1 METAKH
7 SFKLLRRPNLGP
19 PVSRIGMASILFI
32 CVLGLAAA
40 ATVGYSAHE
49 TYKQSN
55 IERTKSIAEA
65 LPTSEL
71 SKLAG
76 DEVIGTE
83 NKYDE
88 IRERLQRIKQSNNDI
103 RTVYIT
109 VIRNN
114 QIFYIADSEKLSD
127 GDHSRTGDIYN
138 DPTLGHYQSFQSQR
152 TYFGGPWT
160 DNYGSWMTSAAPIF
174 DQDKGVFLALL
185 SIDSPASHYKYD
197 LGIRMLVPIFI
208 ALTASILLWKID
220 HVRRKHEEI
229 TQLKNQ
235 FVSIASHELRSPLS
249 GMLWA
254 IQTLLNDKDTTQAQ
268 SRILEDMHKST
279 ASSIATVNEI
289 LDLSV
294 FEREKVGKIQK
305 VDMDLNAATRE
316 VVKNLKLGASE
327 KHIDLH
333 LAHLAHLAPVH
344 GDPGAIKRSIMNVVS
359 NAIKYSPEGSTIK
372 VNYTYTDK
380 LHRISVKDQGIGIP
394 KKDQKKVLN
403 GYYRSKNAVKVQ
415 STGTGLG
422 LYVSKLIIEE
432 HGGKMDLVS
441 DEGNGT
447 EITMSLP
454 RLPEK
459 ESAKKDESSEPD
471 ASPRQ
476 PLHQA

>member
-7 SFKLLRRPNLGP
+7 SFKLLRKPNFGP
-19 PVSRIGMASILFI
+19 PVSRVGMASILFI
-32 CVLGLAAA
+32 CALGIAAA

-49 TYKQSN
+49 SYKQSN

-71 SKLAG
+71 SKLG
-76 DEVIGTE
+76 TDNVIRSE
-83 NKYDE
+83 NTYEE

-103 RTVYIT
+103 RTIYIT

-114 QIFYIADSEKLSD
+114 QIFYIADSEDLKD
-127 GDHSRTGDIYN
+127 GDHARTGELYHN
-138 DPTLGHYQSFQSQR
+138 PTLGHYQSFQSQR

-160 DNYGSWMTSAAPIF
+160 DNYGTWMTSAAPIF
-174 DQDKGVFLALL
+174 DQDKGVFIALL
-185 SIDSPASHYKYD
+185 SIDSPASNYYYD
-197 LGIRMLVPIFI
+197 LGVRMLVPLFI
-208 ALTASILLWKID
+208 ALTASMLLWKID

-254 IQTLLNDKDTTQAQ
+254 IQTLLQDKATTPRQAQ
-268 SRILEDMHKST
+268 ILEDMHKST

-294 FEREKVGKIQK
+294 FERDKLTKIQK

-316 VVKNLKLGASE
+316 VVKNLRLGAAE

-333 LAHLAHLAPVH
+333 VSHLAQPAGVH
-344 GDPGAIKRSIMNVVS
+344 GDPGAIKRSIMNIIS

-372 VNYTYTDK
+372 IAYSHTEK
-380 LHRISVKDQGIGIP
+380 LHRITVKDQGIGIP

-403 GYYRSKNAVKVQ
+403 GYYRSKNAVKIQ
-415 STGTGLG
+415 SSGTGLG
-422 LYVSKLIIEE
+422 LYVTRLIVEG
-432 HGGKMDLVS
+432 HDGKMDLTS
-441 DEGNGT
+441 EEGHGT
-447 EITMSLP
+447 TIAMSLP

-459 ESAKKDESSEPD
+459 ESKEKDSSEPND
-471 ASPRQ
+471 ERRQ
-476 PLHQA
+476 PLRPS